1 MSSIGSIGAS
11 VASLAS
17 NQNRPA
23 GGPPSG
29 PPPGFTQALE
39 SAAEQAGL
47 DSNEIADLR
56 TQIEEAVASASES
69 GEGRGA
75 VRDAVNS
82 VLESNGVDVETFKAQ
97 LGSMRQNSGAPPRG
111 SQGDQSLAEI
121 LAESEDSGLSIF
133 DMLQSLPA
141 GSLVNTS
148 V

>member
-17 NQNRPA
+17 NQSRPA

-69 GEGRGA
+69 GDDRGA

-97 LGSMRQNSGAPPRG
+97 LESMRENSGAPPRG
-111 SQGDQSLAEI
+111 SRGDQSLAEI